1 MGKLFVLIG
10 ESGSGKTTIE
20 REIQKLGLAR
30 RIISCSTRK
39 PRSYEMNHV
48 DYHFID
54 ELVFKL
60 YQEQGMF
67 AEVTEYTT
75 VDGKAWYGSMKADI
89 KLDEGDYICV
99 LNPDGY
105 RQVVKSLGRNNVIG
119 IHIYRAEKD
128 RFISA
133 LNRDDS
139 DFRKVLKEAN
149 RRLDSD
155 TIDFKDIDLEVD
167 YIVDNNRELY
177 LVIQDVESIILNYG
191 KLIER
196 C

>member
-20 REIQKLGLAR
+20 REIQKLCLAR

-89 KLDEGDYICV
+89 KLDEDDYICV

-105 RQVVKSLGRNNVIG
+105 RQVVKSLGRENVVG
-119 IHIYRAEKD
+119 IHIYRDEKD

-149 RRLDSD
+149 RRLEAD
-155 TIDFKDIDLEVD
+155 TIDFKDIDLEVG
-167 YIVDNNRELY
+167 YIVNNNRELY
-177 LVIQDVESIILNYG
+177 FAVQDVESIILNYG
-191 KLIER
+191 KLSKR